1 MQVATYKRPNL
12 LLHDP
17 ARLLNILNN
26 SERPVQL
33 VLAGKAHPQDL
44 EGQDMIRQ
52 WVEFAQ
58 RPEARSRVVFLS
70 DYDMLMW
77 RNRRT

>member
-12 LLHDP
+12 QLHDP